1 MPVSLS
7 NFKTWLKSPQHIRR
21 ILVEVDNVT
30 NLTGGSATS
39 YYFANGAYTSTSAD
53 SPSNQIYLPYIAG
66 GVSFSENFSI
76 TGELSISY
84 GDISLL
90 NADGNIDSYLTKI
103 WVRKPLRIYL
113 GDPSWPKSDFKLIFK
128 GLVADC
134 ISSGRDSVNLV
145 ILDQLTGL
153 NTAISEATFTTAQ
166 TTIANTGNTPQLIPL
181 AFGECFNVTPVLVD
195 KALLEYQVHVG
206 RINDIIEVRDNGLPV
221 EFTKYLTTGK
231 FRLNQAPYG
240 QITCSVQGDAPNG
253 SYTNKVGGII
263 ANIVT
268 NYGINKANFSS
279 ADMSNLASFDVANPN
294 RPVGIYISDKQTI
307 IDVCNQLAASVS
319 AKLTTTIGPLTSDS
333 DVGKLKL
340 SKLKYNSLA
349 TYTSPILASDIEENS
364 ISISEKIPVKAATR
378 LAYCKNWTVQES
390 GLAYGLPPEHVD
402 FFAKEYLFSTDN
414 TDSTIKAN
422 YQLSSEITEDQT
434 LLITKVGADLEANE
448 RKSLWVGQRY
458 VYTMTCYAYFFDVQ
472 LGDAVSITNRRFNL
486 NGTVGTVMSI
496 SRDWLSG
503 RIQLGVIV

>member
-7 NFKTWLKSPQHIRR
+7 DFKTWLKSPQHIRR
-21 ILVEVDNVT
+21 ILIEVDNVT
-30 NLTGGSATS
+30 DLTGGSATS
-39 YYFANGAYTSTSAD
+39 YYFANGAYTSTSTD
-53 SPSNQIYLPYIAG
+53 TPSNQNYLPIIAG
-66 GVSFSENFSI
+66 GISFNENFSI

-90 NADGNIDSYLTKI
+90 NADGNIDSYLSKI

-113 GDPSWPKSDFKLIFK
+113 GDPTWPKSDFKLIFK
-128 GLVADC
+128 GLVADSV
-134 ISSGRDSVNLV
+134 SSGRDSINLI

-166 TTIANTGNTPQLIPL
+166 TSIANTGNTKQLIPL
-181 AFGECFNVTPVLVD
+181 TFGECFNITPVLVD

-221 EFTKYLTTGK
+221 QFTKFLTTGK

-240 QITCSVQGDAPNG
+240 QITCSVQGDAPGGN
-253 SYTNKVGGII
+253 YTDKVGGII
-263 ANIVT
+263 ANIIK
-268 NYGINKANFSS
+268 NYGANKANFAS
-279 ADMSNLASFDVANPN
+279 ADISNLVNFDLANPN
-294 RPVGIYISDKQTI
+294 RPVGIYINEKQNI
-307 IDVCNQLAASVS
+307 VDICNQLASSVS
-319 AKLTTTIGPLTSDS
+319 AKLTTTVGPLANDS
-333 DVGKLKL
+333 DVGNIKLN
-340 SKLKYNSLA
+340 KLKYNSVA
-349 TYTSPILASDIEENS
+349 TYSQPILPTDIEENS

-378 LAYCKNWTVQES
+378 LAYCKNWTIQES

-414 TDSTIKAN
+414 TDIAIKTN
-422 YQLSSEITEDQT
+422 YQLSSEIAEEQT
-434 LLITKVGADLEANE
+434 LLITKTGANLEANE

-458 VYTMTCYAYFFDVQ
+458 IYTMTCYPYFFDIQ
-472 LGDAVSITNRRFNL
+472 LGDCVSITNRRFNL
-486 NGTVGTVMSI
+486 NATVGTVISI